1 MCGIIGVVGKF
12 ERENF
17 IKALSKVAHRGPD
30 HTGIYHD
37 TNVSLGHQR
46 LSIQDLSENGNQ
58 PMFSKDGRFVI
69 VFNGEIYNHVEIRQ
83 SLGEFDFKSSGD
95 TETVL
100 YAYIKYGEESLNM
113 FNGIFSFSVFDLQT
127 KELFI
132 ARDHFG
138 VKPLYLYQDE
148 NLFLFSSEIK
158 AFLSLPIQF
167 DLDKEALMNYLSY
180 LWSPGEKTPFKLVK
194 KLLPGHYLKFIVSEY
209 KQAIP
214 ISYYQPSF
222 KGEYLPDSE
231 EELIN
236 QLDQLLVNAVERQ
249 MLSDVP
255 VGFFLSGGLD
265 STLLVAIAKK
275 IYPENNFPC
284 FTIDI
289 DFENGNAEG
298 FADDLTYAKKAADY
312 LKVDLH
318 IVKANI
324 DIVDSFDQMI
334 WHLDEPQADAAPI
347 NVLNIAHLARQKG
360 IKVLI
365 GGTGGDDLFSGYR
378 RHKALLLE
386 SILGKVPQGIG
397 KLCKKI
403 ISFLPIK
410 SALLRRIRKISE
422 NMDLP
427 QISRMKG
434 YFKWLPSER
443 VYSLFNKSTQQEL
456 KGYDPSLYFD
466 ELLHQIPLE
475 KSLLNQMLYWELKTF
490 LVDHNLNY
498 TDKMGMATGVE
509 IRVPFLDTILVEFSQ
524 KLPPTMKMNG
534 KETKYILKKVAE
546 RYLPKDIIYRPKT
559 GFGAPVRKW
568 ITEDMS
574 NMLEQ
579 RLSKSNL
586 EKQGIFDY
594 DAVWKLIRDNK
605 ENKIDASYSIW
616 AILAIESWI
625 TQFKINK
632 N

>member
-1 MCGIIGVVGKF
+1 MCGVVGIIGL
-12 ERENF
+12 REVDCTS
-17 IKALSKVAHRGPD
+17 ILTSIAHRGPD
-30 HTGIYHD
+30 SKGFFQEGELF
-37 TNVSLGHQR
+37 LGHTR
-46 LSIQDLSENGNQ
+46 LSIQDLSDNGNQ

-69 VFNGEIYNHVEIRQ
+69 VFNGEIYNHLEIRQ

-100 YAYIKYGEESLNM
+100 YAYIKYGIECLSM
-113 FNGIFSFSVFDLQT
+113 FNGIFSFSVFDLHT

-148 NLFLFSSEIK
+148 HLFLFSSEIK
-158 AFLSLPIQF
+158 TFLSLPIQK

-194 KLLPGHYLKFIVSEY
+194 KLLPGHYLKFNISDFRQV
-209 KQAIP
+209 KP
-214 ISYYQPSF
+214 ISFYQSNLD
-222 KGEYLPDSE
+222 GEYLQDTE
-231 EELIN
+231 EDLIN
-236 QLDQLLVNAVERQ
+236 QLDQLLIQAVERQ

-275 IYPENNFPC
+275 IYSLKKFPC

-289 DFENGNAEG
+289 ESQESELED
-298 FADDLTYAKKAADY
+298 FADDLIYAKKAADF

-318 IVKANI
+318 IVKATI
-324 DIVDSFDQMI
+324 DIVDSFDRMI

-347 NVLNIAHLARQKG
+347 NVLNIAKLAREKG

-378 RHKALLLE
+378 RHQALLLE
-386 SILGKVPQGIG
+386 SILGKIPYGIRQLL
-397 KLCKKI
+397 KQI
-403 ISFLPIK
+403 IGILPIK
-410 SALLRRIRKISE
+410 SALFRRIRKISE
-422 NMDLP
+422 NMDLSP
-427 QISRMKG
+427 AARMKG
-434 YFKWLPSER
+434 YFKWLSSER
-443 VYSLFNKSTQQEL
+443 IYSLFSKSIQQEL
-456 KGYDPSLYFD
+456 NGYDPSLYFD
-466 ELLHQIPLE
+466 ELLLQIPQE
-475 KSLLNQMLYWELKTF
+475 KSVLNQMLYWELKTF

-498 TDKMGMATGVE
+498 TDKMGMAVGVE
-509 IRVPFLDTILVEFSQ
+509 IRVPFLDVLLVEFAQ
-524 KLPPTMKMNG
+524 KLPPEMKMKG
-534 KETKYILKKVAE
+534 KETKYLLKKVAE
-546 RYLPKDIIYRPKT
+546 RYLPKEIIYRPKT

-574 NMLEQ
+574 DMLEQ

-594 DAVWKLIRDNK
+594 DAVWKLINENK

-616 AILAIESWI
+616 AILAVDSWI
-625 TQFKINK
+625 NQFCLKK
-632 N
+632 